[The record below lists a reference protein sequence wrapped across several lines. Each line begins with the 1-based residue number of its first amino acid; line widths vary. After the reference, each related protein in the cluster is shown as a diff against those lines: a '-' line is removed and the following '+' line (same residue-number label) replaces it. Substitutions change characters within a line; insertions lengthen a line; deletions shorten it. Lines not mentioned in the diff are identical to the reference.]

1 MDETR
6 ELLKLTKE
14 GDQDAR
20 EKIVLDNMGLI
31 WSVVK
36 RFTGRGTRARRSVSD
51 WEHRT
56 FKGRGTSLTSPMM

>member
-14 GDQDAR
+14 GDQGAR

-36 RFTGRGTRARRSVSD
+36 RFTGRGHEPKICSRSGASD
-51 WEHRT
+51 
-56 FKGRGTSLTSPMM
+56 F

>member
-36 RFTGRGTRARRSVSD
+36 RFTGRGHEPED
-51 WEHRT
+51 L
-56 FKGRGTSLTSPMM
+56 FQISPMLSSTIFSLAS